1 VTICAAALERA
12 VGYYCTAVVAQ
23 EKFVVAS
30 RVDQVFTMCGHEEMK
45 QAADILQ
52 DIPLTLED
60 RFTFCQ
66 APIQWKKDAICSA
79 VREVLIAV
87 QLAW

>member
-1 VTICAAALERA
+1 
-12 VGYYCTAVVAQ
+12 
-23 EKFVVAS
+23 
-30 RVDQVFTMCGHEEMK
+30 MCGHEEMK